1 MTVQPEQPQ
10 VPTNR
15 SMPTCT
21 VIPELA
27 YPNVCEAV
35 DWLCRVFGFSERL
48 RINNHRAQL
57 VFGEGCVIVTAQ
69 PLEQQ
74 PKPSERENRHSVM
87 VRVDDVDRHYAWA
100 RQYGARIVHPPTDY
114 AYGERQYTA
123 EDLHGRRWTFSQT
136 IADVDPKAWGG
147 ILIEPT

>member
-15 SMPTCT
+15 SMPACT
-21 VIPELA
+21 VIPGLA
-27 YPNVCEAV
+27 YANVREAV

-48 RINNHRAQL
+48 RIGDHRAQL
-57 VFGEGCVIVTAQ
+57 VFGKGCVIVTAQ
-69 PLEQQ
+69 PLDQGL
-74 PKPSERENRHSVM
+74 KPSEKENRHSVM
-87 VRVDDVDRHYAWA
+87 VRVDDIDRHYAWA
-100 RQYGARIVHPPTDY
+100 RQCSGRIVYPPTDY

-123 EDLHGRRWTFSQT
+123 EDLQGRCWTFSQT
-136 IADVDPKAWGG
+136 IADVDPRAWGG